1 MLVDTVNEG
10 GQAIVGN
17 VRHGGQGL
25 PRKPGDDPMNR
36 KYSFQKALRC
46 SGHLEA
52 HARSVQSRAASLTG
66 GER

>member
-25 PRKPGDDPMNR
+25 PRKPGDDPMTR

-46 SGHLEA
+46 SATSKRTREA
-52 HARSVQSRAASLTG
+52 CKVARPA
-66 GER
+66 